1 MKKLLCLLALG
12 LCCSGC
18 TSLGSFEE
26 SNLNLDQV
34 SKQIDA
40 HIEGGDWQMSV
51 LLDDMDD
58 DQVSEVYGIDASSV
72 EESLVRRALL
82 PITCDEI
89 AIFHVKEGQMEQV
102 KSALQSYVE
111 QRIEEAQLL
120 QTQIDILKQ
129 AQIIE
134 KGDYVVFVCG
144 AQATNV
150 LQYISS
156 LS

>member
-1 MKKLLCLLALG
+1 MKKFLCLLALG

-18 TSLGSFEE
+18 TSLGSFEQ
-26 SNLNLDQV
+26 SDLNLDQV

-40 HIEGGDWQMSV
+40 HIEDGEWQMSV
-51 LLDDMDD
+51 LLDDLEDG
-58 DQVSEVYGIDASSV
+58 QVSEIYGIDSSFV

-89 AIFHVKEGQMEQV
+89 AIFHVKEGQMEEV
-102 KSALQSYVE
+102 KTALQKYVE

-120 QTQIDILKQ
+120 QDQIAILKQ

-134 KGDYVVFVCG
+134 KGAYVVFVCG